1 MYTPDDREPLVAVD
15 APLAVNVFQALKPK
29 PTKIRDPHGD
39 LRASI
44 AELIYKKVSMTKVKS
59 HLTLDDHLAKGGEA
73 WAWHANN
80 LADELAV
87 VTALSIAP
95 FVTKETND

>member
-1 MYTPDDREPLVAVD
+1 
-15 APLAVNVFQALKPK
+15 
-29 PTKIRDPHGD
+29 
-39 LRASI
+39 
-44 AELIYKKVSMTKVKS
+44 MTKVKS

-73 WAWHANN
+73 WAWHANK

-95 FVTKETND
+95 L